1 MYRLISIQ
9 PRYQGMSDETNQREP
24 VEKVIEL
31 RLPSKLGYE
40 RVAMDTASSLARR
53 MGFHAERVES
63 LKTAISEA
71 VTNAIEHGNQQDAAV
86 KVVVLLTA
94 REDELIVY
102 VADQGRKQL
111 DQDCTTPT
119 PKIEDALERDDKGGW
134 GIWLIREL
142 MDEVEF
148 TTAPSGGNQVR
159 MVIHLEQ

>member
-1 MYRLISIQ
+1 
-9 PRYQGMSDETNQREP
+9 MSDQTSQREP
-24 VEKVIEL
+24 TEKVIEL

-53 MGFHAERVES
+53 MGFHVDRVES

-71 VTNAIEHGNQQDAAV
+71 VTNAIEHGNQQDAAI

-94 REDELIVY
+94 RDDELIVS
-102 VADQGRKQL
+102 VADQGRKPL
-111 DQDCTTPT
+111 DQEQTVTE
-119 PKIEDALERDDKGGW
+119 PKIEDALKREDKGGW

-148 TTAPSGGNQVR
+148 TTVPSGGNQVR
-159 MVIHLEQ
+159 MVIHLER